1 MAAEEKGRLT
11 AKQQAFVGLVALAV
25 VGCAKDDGPGRFAPL
40 GNGTGRTLDTRTGRL
55 CAAVMPGT
63 SLGRLTREQLCD
75 PSLFALDSARRDS
88 AAKASSAFWA
98 ARDSAYGGTKGP
110 SIWDELIPDDSLLDT
125 LGAEMDAALDSL
137 RAADTRG
144 ARR

>member
-1 MAAEEKGRLT
+1 MPRPFLWDFSALTPEGRTMAAEEKGRLT

-55 CAAVMPGT
+55 CAAVLPGT
-63 SLGRLTREQLCD
+63 PLRGLTREQLCD
-75 PSLFALDSARRDS
+75 PSLFDLDSARRDS
-88 AAKASSAFWA
+88 A
-98 ARDSAYGGTKGP
+98 DSALFLRIAEEE
-110 SIWDELIPDDSLLDT
+110 SARQSAAE
-125 LGAEMDAALDSL
+125 EMDAALDSL